1 MSSENHGIKNSST
14 SMVILKSTKEEIHRL
29 FLLLKNTKLASH
41 ILRALRATVLPNNYS
56 KKNSRT
62 TREALHLLEYT
73 MAANHGL
80 FEEDGVF

>member
-29 FLLLKNTKLASH
+29 FLKNTKLASH
-41 ILRALRATVLPNNYS
+41 ILRALRVTVLPNNHS
-56 KKNSRT
+56 IVKNSRT
-62 TREALHLLEYT
+62 MREALHLLEYT